1 MIKVELSEETVDGV
15 VIEELKSFY
24 SVLAEVSDDWYAKEE
39 DKQKDRLCQYAIINV
54 LSHYLTS
61 EDHTEWLTNTAAK
74 TQR

>member
-1 MIKVELSEETVDGV
+1 MINVALTEETVDGI
-15 VIEELKSFY
+15 VITELKSFY

-61 EDHTEWLTNTAAK
+61 EEHKKWLLTLER
-74 TQR
+74 TQK